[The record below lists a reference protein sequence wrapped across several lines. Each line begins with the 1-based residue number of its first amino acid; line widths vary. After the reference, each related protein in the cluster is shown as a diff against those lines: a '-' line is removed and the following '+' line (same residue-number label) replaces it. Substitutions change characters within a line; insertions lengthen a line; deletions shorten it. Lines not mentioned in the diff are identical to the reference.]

1 MSKNQLDLKIR
12 PIVGGIEKYYG
23 NKICVVSSL
32 GALYVNVKEKVYPL
46 DISGER
52 FIINPEGPQRSFLSI
67 PEIIKKYNS
76 KEEFP
81 NKVEYIISS
90 TIDRELINDLEEPLY
105 LSDQFLKYLILKY
118 RDEKALSFS
127 KELIEEFN
135 EIISKE
141 DIYDKILWEDAKRF
155 LKPTFVRFKK
165 MQRDKQTLIKMW
177 KKLNE
182 KRKFPSV
189 VKLYDVYP
197 KMEDGNLE
205 LLSNFKVNLDM
216 WLTDEN
222 NSPEDMKCISIGAI
236 EKFDLV
242 SIYIKNNIIEKIVL
256 NAIMKYE

>member
-52 FIINPEGPQRSFLSI
+52 FIINPEGLKKINISI
-67 PEIIKKYNS
+67 PEIIK

-81 NKVEYIISS
+81 NKVEYIIPF
-90 TIDRELINDLEEPLY
+90 IDRELINDLEEPLY

-135 EIISKE
+135 EIISRE

-165 MQRDKQTLIKMW
+165 MQRGKQTLIKMW

-189 VKLYDVYP
+189 IKLYDVYP

-242 SIYIKNNIIEKIVL
+242 SIYIKNNRIEKIVL

>member
-52 FIINPEGPQRSFLSI
+52 FIINPEGPKKINISI
-67 PEIIKKYNS
+67 PEIIK

-81 NKVEYIISS
+81 NKVEYIIPF
-90 TIDRELINDLEEPLY
+90 IDRELINDLEEPLY

-135 EIISKE
+135 EIISRE
-141 DIYDKILWEDAKRF
+141 DIYDKILWGDAKRF

-165 MQRDKQTLIKMW
+165 MQRGKQTLIKMW

-222 NSPEDMKCISIGAI
+222 N
-236 EKFDLV
+236 
-242 SIYIKNNIIEKIVL
+242 
-256 NAIMKYE
+256 

>member
-52 FIINPEGPQRSFLSI
+52 FIINPEGLKKINISI
-67 PEIIKKYNS
+67 PEIIK

-81 NKVEYIISS
+81 NKVEYIIPF
-90 TIDRELINDLEEPLY
+90 IDRELINDLEEPLY

-118 RDEKALSFS
+118 RYEKALSFS

-135 EIISKE
+135 EIISRE

-165 MQRDKQTLIKMW
+165 MQRGKQTLIKMW

-189 VKLYDVYP
+189 IKLYDVYP

-242 SIYIKNNIIEKIVL
+242 SIYIKNNRIEKIVL

>member
-52 FIINPEGPQRSFLSI
+52 FIINPEGPKKINISI
-67 PEIIKKYNS
+67 PEIIK

-81 NKVEYIISS
+81 NKVEYIIPF
-90 TIDRELINDLEEPLY
+90 IDRELINDLEESLY

-135 EIISKE
+135 EIISRE

-165 MQRDKQTLIKMW
+165 MQRGKQTLIKMW

-189 VKLYDVYP
+189 IKLYDVYP

-242 SIYIKNNIIEKIVL
+242 SIYIKNNRIEKIVL

>member
-52 FIINPEGPQRSFLSI
+52 FIINPEGLKKINISI
-67 PEIIKKYNS
+67 PEIIK

-81 NKVEYIISS
+81 NKVEYIIPF
-90 TIDRELINDLEEPLY
+90 IDGKLINDLEESLY

-135 EIISKE
+135 EIISRE
-141 DIYDKILWEDAKRF
+141 DIYDKILWGDAKRF

-165 MQRDKQTLIKMW
+165 MQRGKQTLIKMW

-222 NSPEDMKCISIGAI
+222 NRSEDMKCISIGAI

-242 SIYIKNNIIEKIVL
+242 SIYIKNNRIEKIVL
-256 NAIMKYE
+256 NAIMK

>member
-32 GALYVNVKEKVYPL
+32 GALYINVKEKVYPL

-52 FIINPEGPQRSFLSI
+52 FIINPEGLKKINISI
-67 PEIIKKYNS
+67 PEIIK

-81 NKVEYIISS
+81 NKVEYIIPF
-90 TIDRELINDLEEPLY
+90 IDRELINDLEEPLY

-135 EIISKE
+135 EIISRE

-205 LLSNFKVNLDM
+205 LLSNFKVNLDI

-222 NSPEDMKCISIGAI
+222 NRSEDMKCISIGAI

-242 SIYIKNNIIEKIVL
+242 SIYIKNNRIEKIVL

>member
-52 FIINPEGPQRSFLSI
+52 FIINPEGPKKINISI
-67 PEIIKKYNS
+67 PEIIK

-81 NKVEYIISS
+81 NKVEYIIPF
-90 TIDRELINDLEEPLY
+90 IDRELINDLEEPLY

-135 EIISKE
+135 EIISRE

-165 MQRDKQTLIKMW
+165 MQRGKQTLIKMW

-189 VKLYDVYP
+189 IKLYDVYP

-216 WLTDEN
+216 WLIDEN

-242 SIYIKNNIIEKIVL
+242 SIYIKNNRIEKIVL

>member
-1 MSKNQLDLKIR
+1 MSNNQLELKIR
-12 PIVGGIEKYYG
+12 PIAGGIEEYYG
-23 NKICVVSSL
+23 NKIYVVSSL

-52 FIINPEGPQRSFLSI
+52 FVINPEGPKKINLSI
-67 PEIIKKYNS
+67 PEIVK

-81 NKVEYIISS
+81 NKVEYIISFI
-90 TIDRELINDLEEPLY
+90 IDRELINNLEEPLY

-127 KELIEEFN
+127 KELIEEYN
-135 EIISKE
+135 EIISRE

-165 MQRDKQTLIKMW
+165 MQRNKQTLIKMW

-197 KMEDGNLE
+197 KVEDGNLE

-216 WLTDEN
+216 WLTDEKGRT
-222 NSPEDMKCISIGAI
+222 EDMKCISIGAI

-242 SIYIKNNIIEKIVL
+242 SIYIKDNRIEKIVL
-256 NAIMKYE
+256 NAIMK

>member
-52 FIINPEGPQRSFLSI
+52 FIINPEGLKKINISI
-67 PEIIKKYNS
+67 PEIIK

-81 NKVEYIISS
+81 NKVEYIIPF
-90 TIDRELINDLEEPLY
+90 IDRELINDLEEPLY

-135 EIISKE
+135 EIISRE

-165 MQRDKQTLIKMW
+165 MQRGKQTLIKMW

-189 VKLYDVYP
+189 IKLYDVYP
-197 KMEDGNLE
+197 KVEDGDLE

-222 NSPEDMKCISIGAI
+222 NRPEDMKCISIGAI

>member
-1 MSKNQLDLKIR
+1 MSKNQLELKIG

-23 NKICVVSSL
+23 NKIYVASSL

-52 FIINPEGPQRSFLSI
+52 FVINPEGPKKINISI
-67 PEIIKKYNS
+67 PEIIKK
-76 KEEFP
+76 EEFP
-81 NKVEYIISS
+81 SKVEYIISS
-90 TIDRELINDLEEPLY
+90 MIDRELINDLEEPLY

-135 EIISKE
+135 EIISRE
-141 DIYDKILWEDAKRF
+141 NIYDKILWEDAKRF

-165 MQRDKQTLIKMW
+165 MQRNKQTLIKMW
-177 KKLNE
+177 KKLDE

-197 KMEDGNLE
+197 KVEDGNLE

-222 NSPEDMKCISIGAI
+222 GRTEDMKCISIGAI

-242 SIYIKNNIIEKIVL
+242 SIYIRDNSVEKIVL
-256 NAIMKYE
+256 NAIMK

>member
-1 MSKNQLDLKIR
+1 MSKNQLELKIG

-23 NKICVVSSL
+23 NKIYVASSL

-52 FIINPEGPQRSFLSI
+52 FVINPEGPKKINISI
-67 PEIIKKYNS
+67 PEIIK

-90 TIDRELINDLEEPLY
+90 MIGRELINDLEEPLY

-118 RDEKALSFS
+118 RDEKALAFS

-135 EIISKE
+135 EIIFIE
-141 DIYDKILWEDAKRF
+141 NEGIYDKILWEDAKRF

-165 MQRDKQTLIKMW
+165 MQRGKQTLIKMW

-197 KMEDGNLE
+197 KVEDGDLE

-222 NSPEDMKCISIGAI
+222 GRTEDMKCISIGAI

-242 SIYIKNNIIEKIVL
+242 SIYIRDNRIEKIVL
-256 NAIMKYE
+256 NAIMK

>member
-52 FIINPEGPQRSFLSI
+52 FIINPEGPKKINISI
-67 PEIIKKYNS
+67 PEIIK

-81 NKVEYIISS
+81 NKVEYIIPF
-90 TIDRELINDLEEPLY
+90 IDRELINDLEEPLY

-135 EIISKE
+135 EIISRE

-165 MQRDKQTLIKMW
+165 MQRGKQTLIKMW

-189 VKLYDVYP
+189 IKLYDVYP

-242 SIYIKNNIIEKIVL
+242 SIYIKNNRIEKIVL

>member
-52 FIINPEGPQRSFLSI
+52 FIINPEGPKKIYISI
-67 PEIIKKYNS
+67 PEIIKK
-76 KEEFP
+76 EEFS
-81 NKVEYIISS
+81 NKVEYIIPF
-90 TIDRELINDLEEPLY
+90 IDGKLINDLEEPLY

-135 EIISKE
+135 EIISRE

-165 MQRDKQTLIKMW
+165 MQRGKQTLIKMW

-222 NSPEDMKCISIGAI
+222 NRSEDMKCISIGAI